1 MSTDQVRQLALE
13 NQTAIY
19 VLHLL
24 TAEGKGD
31 HPVAKAQYERLSA
44 YPGVGS
50 LYFPVPSGDADT
62 FRAQVMQLD
71 DLLVDQVGKA
81 ADRSEERRVGQA
93 CVNTCRPRWSPY
105 N

>member
-1 MSTDQVRQLALE
+1 MITDASSREGNSPLSTTQMSTDQVRQLALE

-50 LYFPVPSGDADT
+50 LYLPVPSGDAAP
-62 FRAQVMQLD
+62 FRATVMQLA
-71 DLLVDQVGKA
+71 DLPVHPVGKA
-81 ADRSEERRVGQA
+81 AHAD
-93 CVNTCRPRWSPY
+93 PHP
-105 N
+105 

>member
-1 MSTDQVRQLALE
+1 MITDASSREGNSPLSTTQMSTDQVRQLALE

-31 HPVAKAQYERLSA
+31 HPVAKDQYERLSA
-44 YPGVGS
+44 SPGVGS

-62 FRAQVMQLD
+62 FSAQVMQTAEI
-71 DLLVDQVGKA
+71 G
-81 ADRSEERRVGQA
+81 RSS
-93 CVNTCRPRWSPY
+93 CRESVCQY
-105 N
+105 V

>member
-62 FRAQVMQLD
+62 FRAQVLQLA
-71 DLLVDQVGKA
+71 DLLVDQVRKTGSTA
-81 ADRSEERRVGQA
+81 CRDRVCQYVSNSGVA
-93 CVNTCRPRWSPY
+93 V
-105 N
+105 